1 MGTDPVRS
9 RAVSAARRSVV
20 VVGSVNLDT
29 TLEVEHLPAPG
40 ETILAQELRTALGG
54 KGANQA
60 IAAARQGIRTD
71 FVAAVGDDATSRA
84 VMDALAAVGLDLTH
98 VRPLVGAPAGQA
110 LIVVDAAGAN
120 TIVVAGGANSELSA
134 ADVSAAGPAIREAA
148 VVLTQLEIP
157 LAATQRALELG
168 RASGA
173 LTILNPAPARQLDPG
188 LLAACDILVPNESE
202 ATILSGE
209 RDPAAAAEALGRRL
223 PDSTVIVTC
232 GAAGALVRRP
242 GGTPVVVPAPH
253 VVAVDTV
260 AAGDAFCGT
269 LAASLAQG
277 RPLEEAVRRAV
288 AAGSY
293 AVTVRGAVPSL
304 PTTADVDRLLFS

>member
-1 MGTDPVRS
+1 
-9 RAVSAARRSVV
+9 V

-40 ETILAQELRTALGG
+40 ETILARDLRSALGG

-60 IAAARQGIRTD
+60 IASARQGARTA
-71 FVAAVGDDATSRA
+71 FVAAVGDDAPSGTI
-84 VMDALAAVGLDLTH
+84 MEALGAEALDLTH
-98 VRPLVGAPAGQA
+98 VRRLTRGLAGQA
-110 LIVVDAAGAN
+110 LIIVDAAGAN
-120 TIVVAGGANSELSA
+120 TIVVAAGANARLSPAEVVA
-134 ADVSAAGPAIREAA
+134 AAPTIREAA

-157 LAATQRALELG
+157 PAAAQRALELG
-168 RASGA
+168 RAGGA
-173 LTILNPAPARQLDPG
+173 VTILNPAPAQPLDPG
-188 LLAACDILVPNESE
+188 LLAACDILVPNETE
-202 ATILSGE
+202 AAILSGE
-209 RDPAAAAEALGRRL
+209 RDPEAAAEVLGRRL
-223 PDSTVIVTC
+223 PGSTVIVTC

-242 GGTPVVVPAPH
+242 GGPTVVVGAPS

-269 LAASLAQG
+269 LAASLAHG
-277 RPLEEAVRRAV
+277 SSLEQAVHRAV

-304 PTTADVDRLLFS
+304 PTTADVDRFLSS

>member
-1 MGTDPVRS
+1 
-9 RAVSAARRSVV
+9 V

-29 TLEVEHLPAPG
+29 TLDVERLPAPG
-40 ETILAQELRTALGG
+40 ETILARRLRTALGG

-60 IAAARQGIRTD
+60 VAAARQGVRTD
-71 FVAAVGDDATSRA
+71 FVAAVGDDATSG
-84 VMDALAAVGLDLTH
+84 VVLDALAGEGLDLRY
-98 VRPLVGAPAGQA
+98 VRPLAGARAGQA

-120 TIVVAGGANSELSA
+120 TIVVAGGANSELTP
-134 ADVSAAGPAIREAA
+134 ADVSAAGRAIEEAA

-157 LAATQRALELG
+157 LVATQRALELG
-168 RASGA
+168 RAGGA
-173 LTILNPAPARQLDPG
+173 LTILNPAPARALDPA

-202 ATILSGE
+202 ATALSGE
-209 RDPAAAAEALGRRL
+209 HDPAAAAEALGRRL
-223 PDSTVIVTC
+223 PAVTVIVTC

-242 GGTPVVVPAPH
+242 GGTPAVVPAPR

-288 AAGSY
+288 AAGSH

-304 PTTADVDRLLFS
+304 PTTADVDRLLSS